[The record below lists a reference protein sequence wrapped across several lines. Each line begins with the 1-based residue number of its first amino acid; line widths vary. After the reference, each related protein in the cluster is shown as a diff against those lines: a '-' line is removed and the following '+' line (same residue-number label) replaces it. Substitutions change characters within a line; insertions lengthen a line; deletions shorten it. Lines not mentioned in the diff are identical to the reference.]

1 MCGLRGALVMEIMN
15 PSHEQRLT
23 SQEPPPRLRNLEGA
37 VIGVISN
44 GKENTIPFFDRVES
58 ILRDEYGV
66 SEVVRRT
73 KANYSAPAE
82 VELMAEAMGW
92 DAVLSGVG
100 D

>member
-23 SQEPPPRLRNLEGA
+23 GQEPPPRLRNLEGA

-44 GKENTIPFFDRVES
+44 GKENTIPFFDSVES

-82 VELMAEAMGW
+82 AELMAEAMGW

>member
-1 MCGLRGALVMEIMN
+1 METMN
-15 PSHEQRLT
+15 PSHEQQVT
-23 SQEPPPRLRNLEGA
+23 VQDPPPRLPSLEGL
-37 VIGVISN
+37 VVGVISN
-44 GKENTIPFFDRVES
+44 GKENTVPFFDRVEA
-58 ILRDEYGV
+58 ILLTDYGV

-82 VELMAEAMGW
+82 VELMKEAMGW

>member
-1 MCGLRGALVMEIMN
+1 MEVLE
-15 PSHEQRLT
+15 PSHEQQYGGSSPPSRLST
-23 SQEPPPRLRNLEGA
+23 LEGA

-44 GKENTIPFFDRVES
+44 GKENTVPFFDRVES
-58 ILRDEYGV
+58 ILRDSYGV

-73 KANYSAPAE
+73 KRNYSAPAE
-82 VELMAEAMGW
+82 ADLMAEAIGW

>member
-1 MCGLRGALVMEIMN
+1 MELLD
-15 PSHEQRLT
+15 PSHAHQNGGSTPPSRLST
-23 SQEPPPRLRNLEGA
+23 LEGA

-44 GKENTIPFFDRVES
+44 GKENTVPFFDRVES
-58 ILRDEYGV
+58 ILRDSYGV

-73 KANYSAPAE
+73 KRNYSAPAE
-82 VELMAEAMGW
+82 ADLMAEAIGW